1 MPISALLSQAL
12 VAFTIEFDNET
23 EKRMPHRTTNHGATP
38 CSHHAPWLVSLA
50 MWSNCMQFIGDEG
63 VSLAELETLA
73 RTAINLHGMMRWG
86 YIVIERVPGGSGARV
101 SAGKAWPPRRDSL
114 IRATQAGREAQK
126 IWRPM
131 FGEIEKRWE
140 KRFGKEAVSEL
151 RESLSELIAQFNL
164 DLPDCLPIL
173 GYGLFSGR
181 EYRKSQTP
189 AGPNRGELSSLPLSA
204 LLSKVLLAFA
214 IAFERDSELSLA
226 ISANVIRVLDERGV
240 AARELPRLA
249 GVSKEAIK
257 VAAGVL
263 QKSRYIEVL
272 PDPSA
277 HRSKLV
283 RLTPKG
289 LAAQKSYHEKLGAI
303 EARWNETFGKDAV
316 SRLRKVLETVV
327 REPSGERSR
336 LFLGLESH
344 PDGWRASVS
353 KPETL
358 PHFPMVLHRGGFPD
372 GS

>member
-38 CSHHAPWLVSLA
+38 GSHHAPWLVSLA
-50 MWSNCMQFIGDEG
+50 MWSNCMQFIGEEG
-63 VSLAELETLA
+63 VSAGELETLA
-73 RTAINLHGMMRWG
+73 RTATNLHGMMRWG
-86 YIVIERVPGGSGARV
+86 YILIERVPGARAGA
-101 SAGKAWPPRRDSL
+101 SAGKKWPPRRDSL

-140 KRFGKEAVSEL
+140 KRFGKKAASEL

-226 ISANVIRVLDERGV
+226 ISANVIRVLDEEGV
-240 AARELPRLA
+240 AARNLPRLT

-257 VAAGVL
+257 VGAGVL

-277 HRSKLV
+277 PRSKLM

-303 EARWNETFGKDAV
+303 ETRWEGKFGKDAL
-316 SRLRKVLETVV
+316 SRLRKALENVIG
-327 REPSGERSR
+327 EPNVERSR
-336 LFLGLESH
+336 LFLGLEPH